1 MGIKMVHML
10 LKFNN
15 QIKSESNTGI
25 QNNLHFGASR
35 QQYVQFNQIVVSH
48 YCAFGTKPKLKE

>member
-1 MGIKMVHML
+1 MVHML